1 MKVDILD
8 KGYIEL
14 VDTLGDDLT
23 PVNAARVSFGGRSE
37 TFEDKDR
44 KLSKFLIK
52 HKHFSPFRHQ
62 HCMFIIKA
70 PEFVMRQW
78 YKHVVGIETTSN
90 HPTKDHAWNEISGRY
105 VPYEEFYEPTEFR
118 KQSDDNKQ
126 ASDGLIEDQK
136 NTKLLWTSAQ
146 QHSISAYKE
155 MLKRGMAKEQ
165 ARSILPLTVYTKVW
179 WTASFQSIMNFIELR
194 DEPTSQVEIQE
205 YAKAMKRIMLKTF
218 PETTKLWA
226 EIFLGGITPE
236 EEYDIEPDPS
246 VLGKI

>member
-1 MKVDILD
+1 MKVDVLD

-23 PVNAARVSFGGRSE
+23 PVNAARVSFGGRSKDF
-37 TFEDKDR
+37 TDKDR

-62 HCMFIIKA
+62 HIQVIIKA

-105 VPYEEFYEPTEFR
+105 IPVQEYYHPNVWR
-118 KQSDDNKQ
+118 KQSEDNKQ
-126 ASDGLIEDQK
+126 ASEGVLDDLQQKRMSACYNDYMQQVEMTYDRMIE
-136 NTKLLWTSAQ
+136 A
-146 QHSISAYKE
+146 
-155 MLKRGMAKEQ
+155 GMAKEQ
-165 ARSILPLTVYTKVW
+165 ARIVLPLSQYTQVW
-179 WTASFQSIMNFIELR
+179 WTASFQSVMNFIELR

-205 YAKAMKRIMLKTF
+205 YARALKTIMMESF
-218 PETTKLWA
+218 PETTKLWS
-226 EIFLGGITPE
+226 EIYLNE
-236 EEYDIEPDPS
+236 D
-246 VLGKI
+246 

>member
-1 MKVDILD
+1 MMKIDVLD

-37 TFEDKDR
+37 TFEEKDR

-62 HCMFIIKA
+62 HLQVIIKA

-78 YKHVVGIETTSN
+78 YKHVVGIETTSS
-90 HPTKDHAWNEISGRY
+90 HVTKDHAWNEISGRY
-105 VPYEEFYEPTEFR
+105 VPYDEFYEPTEFR
-118 KQSDDNKQ
+118 KQSEDNKQ
-126 ASDGLIEDQK
+126 ASDGLVDNQK
-136 NTKLLWTSAQ
+136 NAKKVWEMGQNVAISCYRQLLD
-146 QHSISAYKE
+146 
-155 MLKRGMAKEQ
+155 MGMAKEQ

-194 DEPTSQVEIQE
+194 DEATSQVEIQE
-205 YAKAMKRIMLKTF
+205 YARGLKEVMLKTF
-218 PETTKLWA
+218 PETTKLWS
-226 EIFLGGITPE
+226 EIYLE
-236 EEYDIEPDPS
+236 
-246 VLGKI
+246 K

>member
-1 MKVDILD
+1 VKIDVLD

-14 VDTLGDDLT
+14 IDTLGDDLT
-23 PVNAARVSFGGRSE
+23 PVNAARVSFGSRSKE
-37 TFEDKDR
+37 FTDKDK

-62 HCMFIIKA
+62 HIQVIIKA

-105 VPYEEFYEPTEFR
+105 VPYDEFYQPTEFR

-126 ASDGLIEDQK
+126 ASDGLVDKQAYAKRTWEIGQRE
-136 NTKLLWTSAQ
+136 A
-146 QHSISAYKE
+146 ISAYEDLLE
-155 MLKRGMAKEQ
+155 MGVAREQ

-179 WTASFQSIMNFIELR
+179 WTASFQSVMNFIELR
-194 DEPTSQVEIQE
+194 DEPTAQVEIQE
-205 YAKAMKRIMLKTF
+205 YAKALKKIMLEVF
-218 PETTKLWA
+218 PETTKLWS
-226 EIFLGGITPE
+226 
-236 EEYDIEPDPS
+236 EEYLNE
-246 VLGKI
+246 